1 MIEEILSVA
10 KALWGYKDLFDKAK
24 REKRDR
30 IANYFEQISRC
41 LAETSTML
49 KDNQYPHGACG
60 EMLGYADMLPETV
73 GGIISKE
80 KAQDLANQL
89 HSMHELEKLYSQLHD
104 APDKDEQL
112 GRLLEASG
120 ILQAL
125 ANSLRAV

>member
-10 KALWGYKDLFDKAK
+10 KALWGYRDLFDEAR

-30 IANYFEQISRC
+30 IASYFEQISRC
-41 LAETSTML
+41 LAETSAML

-73 GGIISKE
+73 GGIIGKE

-89 HSMHELEKLYSQLHD
+89 RSMHELEVVFSTS
-104 APDKDEQL
+104 
-112 GRLLEASG
+112 R
-120 ILQAL
+120 
-125 ANSLRAV
+125 RA